1 MRLSPEEKR
10 SIYIKLFIVFVSIVM
25 LYFAF
30 NLSNVR
36 HYFLYIVSV
45 ARPVILGLALAYLI
59 NMLLKPI
66 ERFLL
71 EKIKIKSGKRA
82 RNLALLLSYLL
93 FLAVIALVFSLVL
106 PQFVESILNL
116 IYQLPNMV
124 RDLIGKAE
132 QYEIFSKVTPK
143 VEEYLNK
150 INTNE
155 LAKMAINFVTGGA
168 GIALNGTINIISGIF
183 TSVFDV
189 FLVLV
194 FSIYTLSSKEQMIA
208 NTKKLTYSVLPEKFA
223 DYIVYVARLL
233 NKNFSNFFTGQVI
246 EAVIV
251 GTIVFIGMN
260 ILRLPFVPM
269 LAVLTAFMNL
279 IPYIG
284 ATLGAII
291 GFVILAME
299 SPIQALV
306 YLVFVIV
313 VQQIDGNIIYPRL
326 VGNRIGI
333 SAFWIILAVTVGG
346 AMMGILG
353 MVVFVPLV
361 STLYMILRD
370 FTRSRLASKNI
381 DIKNK

>member
-30 NLSNVR
+30 NLSNVK

-260 ILRLPFVPM
+260 ILRLPFAPM

>member
-30 NLSNVR
+30 NLSNVK

-71 EKIKIKSGKRA
+71 EKIKIKSGRRA

-260 ILRLPFVPM
+260 ILRLPFAPM

-284 ATLGAII
+284 ATLGATI

-333 SAFWIILAVTVGG
+333 SAFWIILAVTIGG

-353 MVVFVPLV
+353 MVIFVPLV

-370 FTRSRLASKNI
+370 FTRSRLSVKNI

>member
-30 NLSNVR
+30 NLSNVK

-71 EKIKIKSGKRA
+71 EKIKIKSGRRA

-260 ILRLPFVPM
+260 ILRLPFAPM

-333 SAFWIILAVTVGG
+333 SAFWIILAVTIGG
-346 AMMGILG
+346 SMMGILG
-353 MVVFVPLV
+353 MVIFVPLV

-370 FTRSRLASKNI
+370 FTRSRLSVKNI

>member
-30 NLSNVR
+30 NLSNVK

-260 ILRLPFVPM
+260 ILRLPFAPM

-333 SAFWIILAVTVGG
+333 SAFWIILAVTIGG

-353 MVVFVPLV
+353 MVIFVPLV

-370 FTRSRLASKNI
+370 FTRSRLSVKNI

>member
-30 NLSNVR
+30 NLSNVK

-183 TSVFDV
+183 TSVFDL

-260 ILRLPFVPM
+260 ILRLPFAPM